1 MGRRFPEPLP
11 CITAVRRAG
20 LDLTPC
26 STVSYAAMVFTMRYH
41 QQLARL
47 LGVCIAV
54 TLLGQRQVRAQIA
67 GVQPSL
73 GGQPV
78 LIEPTT
84 VPGYKDCIKN
94 VSSTQCV
101 SGNGIRAQAPF
112 DPSTAC
118 PSTPLYDITGQLVS
132 NTDIANQV
140 KHQGSHSTQ
149 ADA

>member
-1 MGRRFPEPLP
+1 
-11 CITAVRRAG
+11 
-20 LDLTPC
+20 
-26 STVSYAAMVFTMRYH
+26 MRDH

-47 LGVCIAV
+47 LGVCVAV
-54 TLLGQRQVRAQIA
+54 TILGQRQVRAQIA

-112 DPSTAC
+112 DPNTAC

-132 NTDIANQV
+132 DTDIANQV
-140 KHQGSHSTQ
+140 KHQGSHPTQ